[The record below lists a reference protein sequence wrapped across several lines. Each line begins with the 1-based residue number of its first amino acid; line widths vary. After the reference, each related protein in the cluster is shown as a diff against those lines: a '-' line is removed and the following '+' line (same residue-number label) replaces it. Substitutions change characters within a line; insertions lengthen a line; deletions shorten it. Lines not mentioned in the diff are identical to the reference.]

1 MNGGLIALLSE
12 AQTAEVLRQA
22 GARRQT
28 RRVPRRRH
36 GDIDAIVRMAA
47 ASDGPA
53 LERLSQL
60 EGRRLTPGPVLVA
73 EQHDEVLA
81 AVSIAGGAPIADPFR
96 PTAGLVELLGRSLAH
111 LHEDGGR
118 RRWSPWG
125 LLRRSR
131 RHGRS
136 SSAPAVR
143 ATRYS

>member
-1 MNGGLIALLSE
+1 MNGGLIPLLSE
-12 AQTAEVLRQA
+12 AKTAEALRQA
-22 GARRQT
+22 SARRQT
-28 RRVPRRRH
+28 QRARPRR
-36 GDIDAIVRMAA
+36 DADVDAIVRMAT

-73 EQHDEVLA
+73 EQHGEVLA
-81 AVSIAGGAPIADPFR
+81 AVPIAGGAPIADPFH

-125 LLRRSR
+125 LLRRK
-131 RHGRS
+131 RHDGRG